1 MADTDTLSR
10 PSPKPVRSGLTD
22 KAEVSHIVEEDDW
35 FNGYVLGEEVVAL
48 CGFKWIP
55 FRDPEKLPICPAC
68 LEILQSRESYD
79 G

>member
-1 MADTDTLSR
+1 MADIDTLSR
-10 PSPKPVRSGLTD
+10 PSPELLNSGITD
-22 KAEVSHIVEEDDW
+22 KAEVSHIIEEADW
-35 FNGYVLGEEVVAL
+35 FKGYVMGEEIEAL
-48 CGFKWIP
+48 CGIRWTP